1 MTENRLEAMDDDRTQ
16 AAIDEGVAAG
26 LIQRR
31 LRSDGKARE
40 YSITEKGLRQQGV
53 GGDRN

>member
-31 LRSDGKARE
+31 LRSDGKGWE
-40 YSITEKGLRQQGV
+40 YSITEKGLRQQGLD
-53 GGDRN
+53 GDRN